1 MQAVRAKIEKGFEN
15 LTRKIYRNRFK
26 TLFVMFLL
34 IGYLGSL
41 ISNISIDT
49 STEEM
54 LHKNDPSRIEYN
66 KFKDQFGNSEYSII
80 MVKAPAIFTPEFLTK
95 FKALHIELEESV
107 PHLHEVT
114 SLINVRSTRG
124 DGDTLL
130 VDDLL
135 KDWPERNYN
144 LNEIKSFAE
153 NNAFYVNNI
162 LSEDGHHTAIIVET
176 RAETP
181 ESDGSDDGL
190 DDFREDFSETA
201 DTPVENN
208 DNIKMLPSL
217 SPAENAFIKDT
228 ISTILKRYQAPDFI
242 VSYTGGA
249 VMVDAFN
256 RETDINMQKFF
267 LLTTLAIIIF
277 LIALFRR
284 VTGVF
289 LPLFVV
295 SSSTMSTMGIMVLSG
310 TAISMMTTVIPAFL
324 TAVGI
329 ADSIHVLAIF
339 YRALQEG
346 KTKEDA
352 ICYAMGHSGFAIL
365 MTSVTTAASLLS
377 FSMAEIA
384 TIADMGIFAAIGVIL
399 ALIYSIILL
408 PALIA
413 VIPVRFKPVE
423 KEKKKSIL
431 MDKVLL
437 FFANISTAHPG
448 KIVVISVI
456 LTVVSVYY
464 ITDLK
469 FASNIVNYFPDDYP
483 TKVDLQTIEKQL
495 NGTIA
500 VEVII
505 DTEKQDGL
513 HDPEILN
520 RIEKLSDKIIQIKND
535 ELHVGKITSIIDIVK
550 ETNQALHGNDRAF
563 YKIPQEK
570 AAVSQVLFMFENS
583 GSDDLEEITDNQ
595 FKKTRITIK
604 TKWADSVVYKSFIKD
619 LEVMFKEEFSGR
631 AKISITGISALLAR
645 TIPAAMHSMAKSY
658 VIALVII
665 TFFMLILV
673 GDFKLGLLS
682 MCPNLLPII
691 MVMGLIRVCGL
702 TLDINTL
709 FIGSIAIGL
718 VVDDTIHFMYNFRK
732 YYSLTGNS
740 QKAIEETL
748 LGTGRALLITSIVLC
763 ANFFTLLTGSL
774 NNSKIF
780 GLFTGLVIIF
790 ALLADFILAPALMTL
805 ATKKEQAANNN
816 MESPVSAQLTVCENE
831 SA

>member
-1 MQAVRAKIEKGFEN
+1 MKDIRAKIETGFER
-15 LTRKIYRNRFK
+15 LTRVIYRNRLK
-26 TLFVMFLL
+26 TLVLMLML
-34 IGYLGSL
+34 IGYMGSQ

-54 LHKNDPSRIEYN
+54 LHKSDPSRIEYN
-66 KFKDQFGNSEYSII
+66 KFKDQFGNSEYSI
-80 MVKAPAIFTPEFLTK
+80 VLVEAPEIFTPVFLTK
-95 FKALHIELEESV
+95 LKALHIELEDSV
-107 PHLHEVT
+107 PHLHEIT
-114 SLINVRSTRG
+114 SLLNVRSTRG

-135 KDWPERNYN
+135 KDWPERTYD
-144 LNEIKSFAE
+144 LDEIKKFAT

-162 LSEDGHHTAIIVET
+162 LSENERYTAIIVEN
-176 RAETP
+176 RAGIT
-181 ESDGSDDGL
+181 ESSDDDDSL
-190 DDFREDFSETA
+190 DGFGDDSEETVNDTVKTA
-201 DTPVENN
+201 GPL
-208 DNIKMLPSL
+208 KMLPSL

-228 ISTILKRYQAPDFI
+228 ISTIIKKYQAQDFK

-256 RETDINMQKFF
+256 RETDLNMKKFF
-267 LLTTLAIIIF
+267 LLTTFAIIVF

-289 LPLFVV
+289 FPLFVV

-339 YRALQEG
+339 YRTYQEG
-346 KTKEDA
+346 KSKEDA

-377 FSMAEIA
+377 FSFAEIA
-384 TIADMGIFAAIGVIL
+384 TIADMGIFASIGVML
-399 ALIYSIILL
+399 ALVYTIILL

-413 VIPVRFKPVE
+413 IVPVRFKAVE
-423 KEKKKSIL
+423 KEKKKSIV
-431 MDKVLL
+431 MDRVLL
-437 FFANISTAHPG
+437 FFANLSTTHPV
-448 KIVVISVI
+448 KIVGICI
-456 LTVVSVYY
+456 MLTIVSVYY

-469 FASNIVNYFPDDYP
+469 FASNIVNYFPDDHP
-483 TKVDLQTIEKQL
+483 AKIDLKTIEKQL
-495 NGTIA
+495 NGTLA
-500 VEVII
+500 VEIII
-505 DTEKQDGL
+505 DTKQADGV
-513 HDPEILN
+513 HDPIILN
-520 RIEKLSDKIIQIKND
+520 SIEKLSKKILQIQND
-535 ELHVGKITSIIDIVK
+535 ELHVGKVSSIIDIVK
-550 ETNQALHGNDRAF
+550 ETNQALHGNDASY

-570 AAVSQVLFMFENS
+570 KTVSQVLFMFENS

-595 FKKTRITIK
+595 FSKARVTIK
-604 TKWADSVVYKSFIKD
+604 TKWADSVVYKHFIKD
-619 LEVMFKEEFSGR
+619 LETMFNQEFQGK
-631 AKISITGISALLAR
+631 ATITVTGISALLAR

-658 VIALVII
+658 IIALVII

-673 GDFKLGLLS
+673 GDIKLGLLS
-682 MCPNLLPII
+682 MFPNLLPII
-691 MVMGLIRVCGL
+691 MVMGLIRICGL
-702 TLDINTL
+702 DLDINTL

-732 YYSLTGNS
+732 YYKLTGDS
-740 QKAIEETL
+740 KKAIEETL

-805 ATKKEQAANNN
+805 ATRKKKETAT
-816 MESPVSAQLTVCENE
+816 ETIKLDVCE
-831 SA
+831 SKVA